1 MPFAILIVGAILVV
15 TAFNNSFGTL
25 ATQLEGDIPGYFKW
39 AAAIAAILG
48 IGYVPGLRTP
58 SRYLLGLV
66 LLVVLL
72 KNYQQ
77 IFSGFQTFL
86 TSSGAATG
94 GAGAANPTAA
104 YVAAP
109 TSNATPSAASIGGG
123 SGSTATASTST
134 ATTAATS
141 FNVLGGLLKGGIN
154 FGSSI
159 FGTGGAANPSTGANL
174 GLGN

>member
-1 MPFAILIVGAILVV
+1 MPFAILILGAILVI

-25 ATQLEGDIPGYFKW
+25 ASELEGDIPGYFKW

-72 KNYQQ
+72 KNYSG
-77 IFSGFQTFL
+77 IFSGFKSFL
-86 TSSGAATG
+86 TSSGAATS
-94 GAGAANPTAA
+94 GAGAANPTAG

-109 TSNATPSAASIGGG
+109 TSNATPTAQQIAGGG
-123 SGSTATASTST
+123 SGTTVNAATA
-134 ATTAATS
+134 AATS
-141 FNVLGGLLKGGIN
+141 FNTLGGLLKGGIN

-159 FGTGGAANPSTGANL
+159 FGKGGAANPSTGSNM